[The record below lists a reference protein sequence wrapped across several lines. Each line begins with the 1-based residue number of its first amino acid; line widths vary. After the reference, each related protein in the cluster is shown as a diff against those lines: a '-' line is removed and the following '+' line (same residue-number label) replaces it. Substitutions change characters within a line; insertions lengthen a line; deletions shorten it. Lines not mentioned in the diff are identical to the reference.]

1 MRKLDTNLNEISRK
15 TTENFTKSKKYK
27 RVFAKS
33 AKNQIYTY
41 PNTI

>member
-1 MRKLDTNLNEISRK
+1 MQKLDTNLNEISRK
-15 TTENFTKSKKYK
+15 TTENFTKTKKYK
-27 RVFAKS
+27 RVFVKS